1 MTISSQYCWRMPQ
14 LTPEQDRA
22 LATTP
27 TEELLSLDILQPENI
42 RDMLHAY
49 QLAKC
54 CNVACI
60 FVSVLRDNQNAFFD
74 RYAFLI

>member
-1 MTISSQYCWRMPQ
+1 MPQ

-22 LATTP
+22 IATTP
-27 TEELLSLDILQPENI
+27 TEELLSLVILQPENI

-60 FVSVLRDNQNAFFD
+60 FVSVLRDNQNAFFID
-74 RYAFLI
+74 MHFLI